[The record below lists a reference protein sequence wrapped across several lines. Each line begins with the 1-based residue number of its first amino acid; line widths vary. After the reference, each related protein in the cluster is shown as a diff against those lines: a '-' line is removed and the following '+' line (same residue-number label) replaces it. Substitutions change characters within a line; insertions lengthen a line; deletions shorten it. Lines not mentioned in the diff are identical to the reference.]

1 MISARSQS
9 IDNADKGDVEVSHM
23 NIHSSSTSTAPS
35 YAAEEEVLPS
45 CVPPTH
51 YHGNK
56 AEGKHN
62 KTKAIT
68 THAYQTMFVIAAC
81 AVTVACKATQ
91 VDAFSASKMFSTRI
105 NSSSSSILA
114 PTKSSSSLGQGPSS
128 SSQSSSLLFKYPA
141 FTSNEY
147 KLTAGTGTALFAS
160 SRSETKPKK
169 KKKSDEAEWNAL
181 LAAFQMYKAAYG
193 DLKVP
198 SRFVVPA
205 MPPWP
210 GE

>member
-1 MISARSQS
+1 M
-9 IDNADKGDVEVSHM
+9 GGVEVSHM
-23 NIHSSSTSTAPS
+23 NIHSPSAAPS
-35 YAAEEEVLPS
+35 CAAEEEVLPLT
-45 CVPPTH
+45 PTH

-62 KTKAIT
+62 RTKVIT
-68 THAYQTMFVIAAC
+68 AHAYQTMFVIAAC
-81 AVTVACKATQ
+81 AVAVACKATQ
-91 VDAFSASKMFSTRI
+91 VDAFSASNMLPTRI
-105 NSSSSSILA
+105 NSSSSSSSI
-114 PTKSSSSLGQGPSS
+114 PTKSSSSLGPSS

-147 KLTAGTGTALFAS
+147 KSTAGTGTALFAS
-160 SRSETKPKK
+160 SRSGTKT

-181 LAAFQMYKAAYG
+181 LSAFQMYKAAYG